1 MRTGMTVVAVLLLAF
16 TGLGLL
22 LKPVLLPPSLVR
34 DAPRV
39 LPWQL
44 PDYRQATA
52 SWRVAPDGR
61 IHSQVQHFFLRDISP
76 QMVAWFYRQLP
87 ISTVDYQGVRYPLY
101 HIFHPTEHGRVRVLE
116 PAADARPGMGEGAL
130 VEREEWFGPFDSRG
144 AARLLEFSD
153 TGMLAQ
159 PQVLGLS
166 IGRVRHSF
174 RARDNGT
181 VYQVDT
187 VIGSTVPVLGSVIN
201 WYLRERVFHPAMLEQ
216 WQRHQIE
223 EVASLQFFLP
233 DLYRQRGEEGN
244 HYVLEDKL
252 PTSTKI

>member
-1 MRTGMTVVAVLLLAF
+1 MRKRITLAFLLLILLM
-16 TGLGLL
+16 GCGML
-22 LKPVLLPPSLVR
+22 LKPVLLPAPLVR
-34 DAPRV
+34 DTPRD
-39 LPWQL
+39 LPWTL
-44 PDYRQATA
+44 PDYRQATT
-52 SWRVAPDGR
+52 SWRLAEDGR
-61 IHSQVQHFFLRDISP
+61 IHAQVQHFFLEGISP

-87 ISTVDYQGVRYPLY
+87 VSTVDYQGVRHPLY

-116 PAADARPGMGEGAL
+116 PATDGRPGMGVGAL

-166 IGRVRHSF
+166 IGSVRHSF
-174 RARDNGT
+174 RPSGDGT
-181 VYQVDT
+181 IYRVDT
-187 VIGSTVPVLGSVIN
+187 VIGSTIPLLGPAIN

-216 WQRHQIE
+216 WLRHQVE

-233 DLYRQRGEEGN
+233 ALYRQRGQGD

-252 PTSTKI
+252 QDSTKI